1 MNTMLML
8 RDSLSRFY
16 GKHDTAIRLVFK
28 FALALWAFMTI
39 RTGMGNNAPLNNL
52 LVLFV
57 MALACAF
64 LPSNA
69 ILLMGAGQMMLCLYS
84 VSLEA
89 ALVGGGIIL
98 IGLMLY
104 FSIASS
110 SAYPLILTALFV
122 KMGFGCIPAV
132 FFGLA
137 AGPLAAVGIA
147 FGAVIHDMT
156 ATIINADAAIT
167 PASKEAT
174 EAMVQKMAGLIDA
187 VLRNKEMLIMAGIL
201 AVVMLVVYSIRILAV
216 KHAWTIAAFAGA
228 ACYLAGR
235 ICSWMFWDAELT
247 APVLAG
253 EVILALVAARM
264 AELMLYN
271 LDYKK
276 TETVRFED
284 DEYFYFVKAVPK
296 KKVRRKKRRRRSEGR

>member
-1 MNTMLML
+1 MLMF

-122 KMGFGCIPAV
+122 KMGLGCIPAV
-132 FFGLA
+132 FFGLT

-147 FGAVIHDMT
+147 FGAVIHDMIS
-156 ATIINADAAIT
+156 TIINTDATIT
-167 PASKEAT
+167 PASKEAA

-187 VLRNKEMLIMAGIL
+187 VLRNKELLIMAGIL
-201 AVVMLVVYSIRILAV
+201 AVVMLIVYYMRILAI
-216 KHAWTIAAFAGA
+216 KYAWTAAAFAGT

-235 ICSWMFWDAELT
+235 IFSWMFWNMEMQVSALT
-247 APVLAG
+247 AEVVLTLLTAT
-253 EVILALVAARM
+253 VS
-264 AELMLYN
+264 ELLLYN

-276 TETVRFED
+276 TEIVRFED

-296 KKVRRKKRRRRSEGR
+296 KKIRRKKRRRRSEGR